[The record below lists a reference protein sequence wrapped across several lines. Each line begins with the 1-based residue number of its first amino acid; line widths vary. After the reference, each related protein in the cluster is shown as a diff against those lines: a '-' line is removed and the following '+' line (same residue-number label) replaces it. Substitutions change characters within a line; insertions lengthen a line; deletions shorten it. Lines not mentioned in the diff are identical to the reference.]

1 MKFEIL
7 DKDGKV
13 ENRIIAEPAFME
25 RYNLGQYRQ
34 LPEPKAQA
42 PAEPVKTLDEKI
54 DYVLLELAIIKNQ
67 TEKMGV

>member
-42 PAEPVKTLDEKI
+42 PAEPIKTLEEKF
-54 DYVLLELAIIKNQ
+54 DELAAKVDALLNLS
-67 TEKMGV
+67 K